1 MRVNI
6 AHATRL
12 DYGDDV
18 IEGVM
23 DVRLGPLSDDHQRWL
38 TFELNAAPNAS
49 VGRYSDGFGN
59 TAHLVTLRRPHRFL
73 EVVSRGDVETLLDD
87 PFALPAGA
95 PVPLTSAERVENQLP
110 SALVPADPRLAELA
124 APFRS
129 DRVFE
134 SVQELMTLV
143 HREFSY
149 EKRVTDVT
157 TSVCDVLDDRRGVCQ
172 DFAHVLL
179 GLCRAIDVP
188 ARYVSGYIISG
199 GESEGR
205 RGADASHAWV
215 EAYTSTHGWRGFDP
229 TNNLVASTQ
238 HVKMAVG
245 RDYRDVGPTRGAYRG
260 ATEERLTVVVSARAL
275 DA

>member
-1 MRVNI
+1 
-6 AHATRL
+6 
-12 DYGDDV
+12 
-18 IEGVM
+18 M

-59 TAHLVTLRRPHRFL
+59 AAHLVTLRRPHRFL
-73 EVVSRGDVETLLDD
+73 EVASRGEVETLLDD
-87 PFALPAGA
+87 PFALPARQPA
-95 PVPLTSAERVENQLP
+95 PLTPAERVEYLLP
-110 SALVPADPRLAELA
+110 SALVPADPRLAQLS
-124 APFRS
+124 APFRPAS
-129 DRVFE
+129 DDETFDKVSALMRLVFD
-134 SVQELMTLV
+134 
-143 HREFSY
+143 EFTY
-149 EKRVTDVT
+149 ETRVTDVT

-172 DFAHVLL
+172 DFAHVLI

-188 ARYVSGYIISG
+188 SRYVSGYIVSG

-205 RGADASHAWV
+205 RGADASHAWA
-215 EAYTSTHGWRGFDP
+215 EAYTPTHGWRGFDP

-238 HVKMAVG
+238 HVKMAIG

-260 ATEERLTVVVSARAL
+260 ATEEHLSVVVTARSV